1 MGYWGRERSGVLSLL
16 KCAIIVVAKGW
27 LGPAGVICSR
37 MAKEAIISIFGTIP
51 YREEIE
57 M

>member
-1 MGYWGRERSGVLSLL
+1 MLSLL

-27 LGPAGVICSR
+27 LEPTGVICSR
-37 MAKEAIISIFGTIP
+37 MAKEADFSIFERIQ